1 MAVSQGLVAFNA
13 AVSPTIPWFPA
24 PVLALILL
32 ATWGVNRRWPIRI
45 AQPASGRAYAFALL
59 ATYAV
64 VSFGVLES
72 WLNDMTETAPAW
84 PSQDV
89 SASFQIMFL
98 LVFPFVVTLLAEVGF
113 RGLMQ
118 TALEKILPLWPML
131 FLIAVLNYLMH
142 FYNPDVAGMFVRIIC
157 MNLVWGY
164 ITWRAQSL
172 RPALVAHVVMNIAV
186 PLLQYASEQYGPG
199 PFRLG
204 IFQPARWR
212 SRPCAVPW
220 RWPWLFTSPKTYRR
234 ECKWISTN
242 FCISRTCSA

>member
-45 AQPASGRAYAFALL
+45 AQPASGRAYAFAVL

-64 VSFGVLES
+64 VSFGVL
-72 WLNDMTETAPAW
+72 
-84 PSQDV
+84 
-89 SASFQIMFL
+89 
-98 LVFPFVVTLLAEVGF
+98 VVTLLAEVGF

-131 FLIAVLNYLMH
+131 FLIAVRNYLMH

-164 ITWRAQSL
+164 ITWRVQSL

-199 PFRLG
+199 
-204 IFQPARWR
+204 
-212 SRPCAVPW
+212 AVPFGDF
-220 RWPWLFTSPKTYRR
+220 PASTLA
-234 ECKWISTN
+234 ISALCG
-242 FCISRTCSA
+242 FVALAVALYVAKGLPERV